1 MSTSSDELP
10 SDVTSDVGEALEQR
24 VFAPVVHNQRSLLH
38 SITTEQAGLLAAA
51 VVTFLGVAVIGPKL
65 LELRQPRANLGYKA
79 QRTAREARLRAEAA
93 GLRAQKRLRRL
104 GGGTIR
110 R

>member
-1 MSTSSDELP
+1 MPISNDETP
-10 SDVTSDVGEALEQR
+10 SDVTSDVAETLEQHEP
-24 VFAPVVHNQRSLLH
+24 APVAKARKSLLQNFT
-38 SITTEQAGLLAAA
+38 SEQAGLLAAA
-51 VVTFLGVAVIGPKL
+51 AVTFLGVAVIGPKL
-65 LELRQPRANLGYKA
+65 LEMRRPRANLGYKA
-79 QRTAREARLRAEAA
+79 QRAAREARLRAEAT